1 MIDIHVGEYIRT
13 KNGCIEKVTQI
24 DELYIDEEG
33 EIEIVI
39 GCDIEG
45 ASVYDMI
52 TKHSFNIIDLI
63 EVGDYVK
70 IGNKEYLDD
79 FYSCVCNVGIAKR
92 KRKFIELDCGGD
104 GTEFIFDT
112 NLIKLI
118 ITHEQMTSM
127 EYKVGD
133 DEV

>member
-1 MIDIHVGEYIRT
+1 MNDIHVGEYIRT
-13 KNGCIEKVTQI
+13 KDGCIEKVTQDLF

-63 EVGDYVK
+63 EIDDYVNGIK
-70 IGNKEYLDD
+70 ITKIYDNDKDKFAFGFSEDGFEGETSFYNEDIKAIVTKER
-79 FYSCVCNVGIAKR
+79 F
-92 KRKFIELDCGGD
+92 
-104 GTEFIFDT
+104 
-112 NLIKLI
+112 KLA
-118 ITHEQMTSM
+118 
-127 EYKVGD
+127 EY
-133 DEV
+133 EVKKNEWSR